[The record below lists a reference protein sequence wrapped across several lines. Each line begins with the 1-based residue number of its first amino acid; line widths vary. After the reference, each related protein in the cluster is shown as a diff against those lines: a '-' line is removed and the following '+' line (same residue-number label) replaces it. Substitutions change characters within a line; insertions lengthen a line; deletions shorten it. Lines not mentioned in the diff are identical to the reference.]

1 MDTYAIAPDSKG
13 GFLALVT
20 QSNGGVIVHR
30 FDSESEAVAWVME
43 RRQLVLTNE
52 RFQTRPLT
60 CKAASRAQP
69 ADSSAECSPPLTPD
83 LS

>member
-1 MDTYAIAPDSKG
+1 MDTYAIAPDAKG
-13 GFLALVT
+13 GFLALVM

-43 RRQLVLTNE
+43 RRQLALANE

-60 CKAASRAQP
+60 
-69 ADSSAECSPPLTPD
+69 
-83 LS
+83 